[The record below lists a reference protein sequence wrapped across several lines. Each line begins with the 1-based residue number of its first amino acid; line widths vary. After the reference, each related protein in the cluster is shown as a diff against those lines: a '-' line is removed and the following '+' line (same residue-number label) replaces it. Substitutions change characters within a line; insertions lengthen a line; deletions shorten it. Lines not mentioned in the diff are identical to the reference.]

1 MGSEMCI
8 RDRNDLPGIMLSS
21 AARSY
26 IFRYD
31 VLAGTRAII
40 FTNNDDAYYTAIA
53 IHDAGGFVRCIVDLR
68 DNPKSQIITTIRKLG
83 VDVRTGHAVIAAH
96 GTRHIASVDIAAYDT
111 EQGTPTSDM
120 VHMDCNFLAMSGGL
134 NPVVHLHSCL
144 LYTSPSPRDLST
156 SRMPSS
162 A

>member
-1 MGSEMCI
+1 MPNVTCLARTTVTSSMDDNFIVMAERVTEHLSIKEAHLPKQRLWKLRAAKVILATGAIERPLIFSG
-8 RDRNDLPGIMLSS
+8 NDLPGIMLSS

-68 DNPKSQIITTIRKLG
+68 DNPKSQISFPFR
-83 VDVRTGHAVIAAH
+83 
-96 GTRHIASVDIAAYDT
+96 
-111 EQGTPTSDM
+111 
-120 VHMDCNFLAMSGGL
+120 
-134 NPVVHLHSCL
+134 
-144 LYTSPSPRDLST
+144 
-156 SRMPSS
+156 
-162 A
+162 